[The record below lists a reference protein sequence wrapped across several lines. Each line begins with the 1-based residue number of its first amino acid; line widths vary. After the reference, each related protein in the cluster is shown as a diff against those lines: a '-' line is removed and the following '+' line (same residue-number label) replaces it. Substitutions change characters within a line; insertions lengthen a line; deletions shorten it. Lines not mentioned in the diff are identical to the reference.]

1 MSHSFSI
8 PISVRML
15 IAAATLCAGMAPG
28 LTVAELE
35 PIHPGTECVDFDEE
49 AGQATARFFYYN
61 RNDFVVN
68 LPPGGDNYFSPAPG
82 NRRQETRF
90 VPGFV
95 WRSFS
100 VTWNVDLDDPNTL
113 KITWNLLGEQAE
125 AHALRTPRCT
135 GITECRTDP
144 GPQGLAGPKGEQGPQ
159 GPQGFEGPRGP
170 QGEPG
175 PIGEPA
181 APAGTGCHSVVTQA
195 DGDTAVAACGADEL
209 VMGGGGECD
218 DRLLA
223 DTEAWSAGQLKASYP
238 DTAGSWTAVC
248 ALGRASARAVCC
260 PAVAQETSE

>member
-1 MSHSFSI
+1 MKPILWI
-8 PISVRML
+8 PGRVL
-15 IAAATLCAGMAPG
+15 IAISALCAGLAPAHA
-28 LTVAELE
+28 LNS
-35 PIHPGTECVDFDEE
+35 IHPGVECVDFDEE
-49 AGQATARFFYYN
+49 AGEATARFFYYSQ
-61 RNDFVVN
+61 NDFVVN

-90 VPGFV
+90 VPGLT
-95 WRSFS
+95 WRSFE
-100 VTWNVDLDDPNTL
+100 VTWSVSATL
-113 KITWNLLGEQAE
+113 SLTWNLLGRQAV
-125 AHALRTPRCT
+125 AHATDSQRCT

-144 GPQGLAGPKGEQGPQ
+144 GPQGLAGPEGEQGPQ

-170 QGEPG
+170 QGERG
-175 PIGEPA
+175 AIGEPA

-195 DGDTAVAACGADEL
+195 DGNTAVAACGADEL

-238 DTAGSWTAVC
+238 DSAGSWKAVC

-260 PAVAQETSE
+260 PAATQETSE